1 MNPFRPPVTAIRW
14 GAVAVGLILAGAN
27 LWRLRPE
34 DVAGAALLLAY
45 AGWRTY
51 RPLGL
56 DRDTPNAAVALEA
69 SVHLVVVVGTGCWD
83 SPFVL
88 SLVTAVLVVG
98 FARGFAPALRV
109 GLLSAAVVAVP
120 YHLTATGPVGAQAGL
135 TAQWTTELLLVA
147 AVAGYARRFSIEVAE
162 RHSRDLDRLDRLAQA
177 NALLHSLHDV
187 AQALP
192 ASLDLDEALDSIVAR
207 MRTFYD
213 LTTIAVLLPE
223 ETGSGWI
230 VGRSQGVRL
239 AARLDGDSLSE
250 GIRDTLEGPAGARRV
265 SLGPDDG
272 LAASSRSGL
281 YAPLYARD
289 EIVGVLAVEHEV
301 PRHFSSRDVQVLDGF
316 TEGAALA
323 IDNARRFAQLRRTSA
338 DEERSR
344 IAGEL
349 HDRVGQSLACLAF
362 EIDLLVR
369 HRADEELRP
378 GLHGL
383 GRDLRTVI
391 GDIRDTLSDLRS
403 DVTEDRGLVETVEAF
418 FDRVNQRSGH
428 KALFHFGRCRRLPLP
443 QERVMWRILY
453 DTVNQALRRGNCTVE
468 VWWACDGSSATL
480 EVTTDVDG
488 FDLNGDAPA
497 DTEWVN
503 GVRELAAGI
512 GATLERE
519 DPAEG
524 TSRISCSLTAP

>member
-1 MNPFRPPVTAIRW
+1 MSTFRPPITAIRW
-14 GAVAVGLILAGAN
+14 GAVAVGLLLAGAD
-27 LWRLRPE
+27 LGDRGAVDL
-34 DVAGAALLLAY
+34 AGAAVLVAY
-45 AGWRTY
+45 ASWRTY
-51 RPLGL
+51 RPL
-56 DRDTPNAAVALEA
+56 ALERNGSQTA
-69 SVHLVVVVGTGCWD
+69 TAVEAGIHLAVVAVTGWWE

-109 GLLSAAVVAVP
+109 GLLSAAAVAIP
-120 YHLTATGPVGAQAGL
+120 YHLTASITAGSQATL

-147 AVAGYARRFSIEVAE
+147 AVSGYARRFSIEVAE

-192 ASLDLDEALDSIVAR
+192 ASLNLDEALDSVVAR
-207 MRTFYD
+207 VRTFYD
-213 LTTIAVLLPE
+213 LTAIALLVPE

-230 VGRSQGVRL
+230 VARQQGARL
-239 AARLDGDSLSE
+239 PARLDGNGLPQGLGDVLDAPSH
-250 GIRDTLEGPAGARRV
+250 GRRV
-265 SLGPDDG
+265 DLGAGRG
-272 LAASSRSGL
+272 LAPTSRSGL
-281 YAPLYARD
+281 YAPLCARD
-289 EIVGVLAVEHEV
+289 EVVGIIAVEHEL
-301 PRHFSSRDVQVLDGF
+301 PRRFTSRDVEVLDGF

-323 IDNARRFAQLRRTSA
+323 IDNARRFARLRRASA

-369 HRADEELRP
+369 HGADEELRP
-378 GLHGL
+378 GLEGL
-383 GRDLRTVI
+383 GRELRAVI

-403 DVTEDRGLVETVEAF
+403 DVSEDRGMVETVEAF
-418 FDRVNQRSGH
+418 LDRVNQRSGH
-428 KALFHFGRCRRLPLP
+428 KALFHYGRCQRLPLH
-443 QERVMWRILY
+443 QERVMWRVLY
-453 DTVNQALRRGNCTVE
+453 DAVNQALRRGNCSVE
-468 VWWACDGSSATL
+468 VWWSCDGTSATL

-488 FDLNGDAPA
+488 FDLNGDAPP
-497 DTEWVN
+497 DTTWVN

-512 GATLERE
+512 GATLETE

-524 TSRISCSLTAP
+524 TSRITCYLRAP